1 MKRHRPDP
9 EAPAADATDQEP
21 QATAPV
27 GETATDSGVAADA
40 AERTS
45 AEVAAEP
52 GAAPVAE
59 PIAAELDAAR
69 RELVAAQERFLRLAA
84 EYANYR
90 NRTERGREVELR
102 RERAQV
108 LRGLLELGDNLERA
122 LQSASADVE
131 SLRKGVE
138 LTQQQWNAALR
149 KLGVDV
155 IEAAGKPFDPAQH
168 EALAMVQAEG
178 VESGHVVEVVQPGYV
193 MQGEVL
199 RPARVNVAI

>member
-9 EAPAADATDQEP
+9 EMVAAEATDPGPE
-21 QATAPV
+21 ATAPV
-27 GETATDSGVAADA
+27 QPLATGSGAAARA
-40 AERTS
+40 AEQTS
-45 AEVAAEP
+45 EPMAEP
-52 GAAPVAE
+52 GAAVVE

-69 RELVAAQERFLRLAA
+69 RELAAAQERFLRLAA
-84 EYANYR
+84 DYANYR

-122 LQSASADVE
+122 LQSASADLD

-138 LTQQQWNAALR
+138 LTQQQWMAALR

-155 IEAAGKPFDPAQH
+155 IEAAGKPFDPVQH